1 MHVASGYCRG
11 KSPVGA
17 AHRADDGAAVIAAAA
32 RVDACRWWAS
42 HVRSPAAGS
51 RLAASDY
58 FTTDPQVMVA
68 SVPMQGVRT
77 IDATIGDM
85 FAWLSLAGLT
95 MLIGVVVTE
104 RRRMQ

>member
-1 MHVASGYCRG
+1 
-11 KSPVGA
+11 
-17 AHRADDGAAVIAAAA
+17 
-32 RVDACRWWAS
+32 
-42 HVRSPAAGS
+42 
-51 RLAASDY
+51 
-58 FTTDPQVMVA
+58 MVA

-85 FAWLSLAGLT
+85 FAWLSLAGLI